1 MIKISPITTYEMA
14 DFLGA
19 ERPKTNLLIDKISTD
34 TREELGE
41 NTCFIA
47 LDGDRFSGELFID
60 DAIKKGAKCIISKQ
74 KRAGNVSFI
83 SLFEPRK
90 AFLKIATREIK
101 GARIIAVTGSAGKTT
116 VKEMIASVLSQQF
129 RVSSTYENHNNEI
142 GVAQTLFS
150 IFDEDFCVVEMGMR
164 GLGEI
169 DTLAS
174 ACKPF
179 ISVITNC
186 GSAHIER
193 LGSKENIFK
202 AKCEIL
208 KHTQGYAVVPFEERF
223 CAIDYG
229 NIKPVFIGNG
239 ANIEI
244 GRVRMD
250 KSGITADI
258 IDNYSNEILSLR
270 IPSIFSHDI
279 KNALMAY
286 SVGKICGVSNEK
298 IKKGIFQF
306 KNCKNRGNVLKI
318 GDFEIIDDTYNASL
332 ESTEQAIISL
342 AEYSR
347 NAKRIPVL
355 VIGDMLEI
363 GELAREYHIKVG
375 KIARENGI
383 KGVLCYGSDAKYVCE
398 GFCGGIE
405 FSSFGQIE
413 DYILNKLP
421 KNSALLFKASRGMH
435 FDKIIE
441 DLKERINEA

>member
-1 MIKISPITTYEMA
+1 MIKISPISTYEMA

-19 ERPKTNLLIDKISTD
+19 EKPEKNFLIDKISTD
-34 TREELGE
+34 TREEFEE
-41 NTCFIA
+41 NTCFVA
-47 LDGDRFSGELFID
+47 LDGDRFSGESFID
-60 DAIKKGAKCIISKQ
+60 KAIKKGAKCIISKQ
-74 KRAGNVSFI
+74 KRTGDVSFI
-83 SLFEPRK
+83 SLFDTKK
-90 AFLKIATREIK
+90 AVLKLATREMK
-101 GARIIAVTGSAGKTT
+101 DTRIIAVTGSVGKTT
-116 VKEMIASVLSQQF
+116 VKEMISSVLSQEF
-129 RVSSTYENHNNEI
+129 KVSSTYENHNNEI

-150 IFDEDFCVVEMGMR
+150 ISNEDFCVVEMGMR

-193 LGSKENIFK
+193 LGSRENIFK
-202 AKCEIL
+202 AKSEIL

-229 NIKPVFIGNG
+229 NIKPVFVGNG
-239 ANIEI
+239 ADIEI
-244 GRVRMD
+244 GRVRKD
-250 KSGITADI
+250 RSGITTDV
-258 IDNYSNEILSLR
+258 IDNYCHEISSLR

-279 KNALMAY
+279 QNALMAY

-298 IKKGIFQF
+298 IKKGIFEF

-318 GDFEIIDDTYNASL
+318 GDFEIIDDTYNASF

-342 AEYSR
+342 AEYSF
-347 NAKRIPVL
+347 NVKKTPIL

-383 KGVLCYGSDAKYVCE
+383 EDIFCHGNYAKYVRE

-405 FSSFGQIE
+405 FSSFEQIE

-421 KNSALLFKASRGMH
+421 KNSVLLFKASRGMH

-441 DLKERINEA
+441 DLKERINED